1 MDEYIKHFHFVLK
14 PGHSTELEEW
24 RSNGVTPESFK
35 DKDSFSNARNLTQS
49 RHSNGSSRSANENC
63 AKNLLE
69 DFSAEVTNAT
79 HRSAR
84 FSSGQHPEELPVD
97 NDSAPVSPAIPAR
110 FRKIS
115 NITPPRVR
123 RKMGTGECSLI
134 IPIYF
139 FHEIHWF
146 FVLESV
152 VRIWVSTYS
161 RVKASELNQNYY

>member
-24 RSNGVTPESFK
+24 WSNGDTPKSFK
-35 DKDSFSNARNLTQS
+35 DKDSFSNA
-49 RHSNGSSRSANENC
+49 HGSSRSANENC
-63 AKNLLE
+63 AKNLLD
-69 DFSAEVTNAT
+69 DFSAEVTTAT
-79 HRSAR
+79 HRGAR
-84 FSSGQHPEELPVD
+84 FSSSQYPEELPVD

-134 IPIYF
+134 IPIYL

-146 FVLESV
+146 FC
-152 VRIWVSTYS
+152 S
-161 RVKASELNQNYY
+161 RVSCSKLS